1 MDGGLHPPYDSR
13 MPNYRRLYVA
23 GGTYFFTVNLADR
36 SDDLLVRRIDAL
48 RAAYRETRT
57 RLPFETI
64 AMAVLPD
71 HIHCLWRLPD
81 GDHDFSTRWKIL
93 KREFS
98 VRINQADDA
107 RVERRQG
114 ERGIWQRRFW
124 EHSIRDEDDYNA
136 HVDYIHFNP
145 VKHGH
150 VQDPDDWPY
159 STWHKWKDEYGKP
172 LAPVELKA
180 GE

>member
-1 MDGGLHPPYDSR
+1 MDGGLHSPYILR
-13 MPNYRRLYVA
+13 MPNYRRLYVS
-23 GGTYFFTVNLADR
+23 GGTYFFTVNLVER
-36 SDDLLVRRIDAL
+36 TNELLVRRIDAL
-48 RAAYRETRT
+48 RAAFREART

-64 AMAVLPD
+64 AMVVLPD

-98 VRINQADDA
+98 VRVNQADDA
-107 RVERRQG
+107 RVKRRPG

-124 EHSIRDEDDYNA
+124 EHAIRDEEDYNA

-150 VQDPDDWPY
+150 VSNPDDWPF
-159 STWHKWKDEYGKP
+159 STWRKWKDEYGKP